1 MSWNYTVTAHR
12 PSAVSHAVTAAFT
25 GPDDLNLIVAKSTR
39 LEVHAVDGSGE
50 GLRPLLDVPLYGR
63 VATLEVWRPHG
74 AGHPDLIFLS
84 TERYRFALLAYDAE
98 SGEIVTK
105 AAGDVS
111 DKTGRPCDCG
121 QIAALDPQHRLLGLH
136 MYDGLFKIIPAL
148 AGGTLRSEAF
158 NVRMEELYLLDL
170 CFLAGTPRPTLAT
183 LHEDSKHQRYLKT
196 HEVSVR
202 DKALSDG
209 PWPQVAVE
217 ASASQLIALPFGGV
231 LVLSEHS
238 VACHSGGAVRAHQV
252 SASGAPTLFR
262 AHGRVD
268 PDGTRWLLSDAAGT
282 LYVLAI
288 GLTDRAEVT
297 SLTLERL
304 GQTVAASAICYLDNG
319 VVYLGSSC
327 ADAVLLSLSTEA
339 HEDGSYFSELARWE
353 NLGPIVDFAVLD
365 PEGQGQG
372 QVVTCSGTRR
382 DGSIRVV
389 RSGVAFDERASLPL
403 PGVKAM
409 WSLHAS
415 GCGGGGGG
423 SGGGVAPARL
433 VLSFVSETR
442 LLAMA
447 RDEEEGDHLAEV
459 EEGGGFDTES
469 ATVFAAS
476 LAGGAAIVQATSRCL
491 LLLDAASLAQL
502 GVWSPPD
509 GAAITLAAAHGTTL
523 LLATAG
529 RTVALLRCDPAAGEP
544 IALLATR
551 AFEHEVAC
559 LALRPPAA
567 APSPPDAS
575 LDASDAD
582 VPMETDSGGACGGE
596 PLLAAVGS
604 WTSFSL
610 SLLSLPSLAPC
621 GTTPLG
627 DKGVVPR
634 SLAFYAPAAAPHEYL
649 LCGLG
654 DGKLLYF
661 PLPTAE
667 DAAPVLGAPKAV
679 PLATQPLSLVAYTA
693 DDGEPLVFCCS
704 ERPALVHASAGQLLF
719 SSVNLPAAH
728 ALAPFSC
735 DALPGC
741 LAAADEES
749 LLLGNVLSPARRSGG
764 GSYRRPQ
771 VSTYRLGEQPR
782 RIAPLPTRRALALLT
797 STGERAVPGGEETER
812 YKLRV
817 FDDSSFAELASAHL
831 LPDEAGLSILVSGLG
846 EEEAAEGAAGSSVG
860 GLGGGG
866 GGGYIVVGTA
876 HILPDEPEPTSGR
889 ILVFELQ
896 EGSLELRH
904 EAAVRGA
911 VYSLAELSSGLL
923 LAGVNNKLQ
932 LFEWEAGAP
941 RLALRAEHCG
951 HILVLYV
958 QARADFILVGDLMKS
973 ITLLQWSAGELTEL
987 ARDVNANWMTAVA
1000 FLDDDTF
1007 LGAENA
1013 LNLFAARKRADA
1025 PTEEERGRLEVVC
1038 EFHLGEF
1045 VNRFRRGSLT
1055 MQMREAGAEP
1065 LPTMLYGSVNGV
1077 VGVVASLPQEL
1088 YVRLAK
1094 VQTALSRVVKGV
1106 GGLSHASWRSFVNDR
1121 KTADAHGFIDG
1132 DLIEAFLDLPPRKK
1146 EEVVA
1151 GLDMTAEQLSRVIEQ
1166 LARLH

>member
-98 SGEIVTK
+98 SGEASAAPPSAGASSAAAAIVTK

-148 AGGTLRSEAF
+148 AGGAPRPDAF
-158 NVRMEELYLLDL
+158 AAAGALQQPSRTPRAELYLLDL

-209 PWPQVAVE
+209 PWPQVDCSVYVY
-217 ASASQLIALPFGGV
+217 IAPPRPPPQRPAPR
-231 LVLSEHS
+231 SEDLRTCL
-238 VACHSGGAVRAHQV
+238 AAGCRRGV

-268 PDGTRWLLSDAAGT
+268 PDGTRWLLSDAAGTLHAGT

-382 DGSIRVV
+382 DGTGAREASIGSIRVV

-442 LLAMA
+442 LLA
-447 RDEEEGDHLAEV
+447 RGTGDHLAEV

-529 RTVALLRCDPAAGEP
+529 RTAALLRVLHRALAGIRRRP
-544 IALLATR
+544 
-551 AFEHEVAC
+551 
-559 LALRPPAA
+559 LRPVLPR
-567 APSPPDAS
+567 SKS
-575 LDASDAD
+575 
-582 VPMETDSGGACGGE
+582 GACGGE

-627 DKGVVPR
+627 DKG
-634 SLAFYAPAAAPHEYL
+634 APHEYL

-667 DAAPVLGAPKAV
+667 DAAPVLGAPKAA
-679 PLATQPLSLVAYTA
+679 PASPRRRQSHSF
-693 DDGEPLVFCCS
+693 PLVFCCS

-735 DALPGC
+735 YALPGC
-741 LAAADEES
+741 LAAADEEPR
-749 LLLGNVLSPARRSGG
+749 LLGS
-764 GSYRRPQ
+764 

-846 EEEAAEGAAGSSVG
+846 EEEAAEG
-860 GLGGGG
+860 
-866 GGGYIVVGTA
+866 GYIVVGTA

-889 ILVFELQ
+889 IL